1 MTSRPLAAGVIAPFF
16 ILTYVA
22 LAVNGVGLIRDV
34 RINSIPTAIFVATA
48 FVSYC
53 LLFLSPVI
61 LICLLARLVVGAR
74 AVRGR
79 LIPTRLEP
87 FALLAG
93 VLIITT
99 SFLQILVFADRFI
112 HRLYGRHLDG
122 FVRNVIFTPG
132 GIDSLGSGTST
143 TVSFALI
150 MAGFVALQ
158 AGLLWVVVRFP
169 VIRRTAT
176 APVRG
181 RRVIGVAL
189 FFLVSFLYAQGSY
202 GVSMISGNT
211 PVLAAS
217 TAVPG
222 FLPIT
227 FTKLAKK
234 YGYKV
239 VRSQTV
245 TARDIGDYGIRYPL
259 AELVRRPPE
268 RKLNLV
274 YLIAESL
281 RADMLTPEIMPH
293 TWAFGE
299 RAIRCTN
306 HYSGGNGTR
315 MAIFSMFYGL
325 YGPYWFPFLQDREGP
340 VLIDELI
347 EQHYDMHLYTSAAF
361 TYPEFDRTAFVRV
374 PQDRLH
380 NTNVLPIYERDAQQ
394 ITALLAS
401 LDARPTTQP
410 FLRYMFFETTHAN
423 YHFPK
428 DAVIREPYCK
438 DLNYA
443 TMDVEADIG
452 PMKNRYINA
461 CHYLDTQ
468 IARVLAHLEQS
479 RLLDSTIVI
488 ITGDHGEEFMEKGRW
503 GHNSEFSEEQTLV
516 PFVIWVPGREPQVI
530 SAMTSHLD
538 VPATLLPMLGVMN
551 DPADYSL
558 GRSLFSPTPR
568 AFTVIGDWDRIAVV
582 DDNGKMVIPV
592 GDYGFSENIL
602 TDRNDKP
609 VKGRTARRQFLADRS
624 SQTIQVMRDLKRF
637 EN

>member
-1 MTSRPLAAGVIAPFF
+1 MTSRPLAAGILAPFF
-16 ILTYVA
+16 ILTYLA
-22 LAVNGVGLIRDV
+22 LAVNGAGLMRDI
-34 RINSIPTAIFVATA
+34 RINSIPTGIFVAAA
-48 FVSYC
+48 FVFYC

-61 LICLLARLVVGAR
+61 FVCLIARLIVGAR

-87 FALLAG
+87 FAVLAG

-99 SFLQILVFADRFI
+99 SLLQILVFADKFI

-132 GIDSLGSGTST
+132 GIDSLGGGTST
-143 TVSFALI
+143 TVTFSLI

-158 AGLLWVVVRFP
+158 AGLLWIVVRFP
-169 VIRRTAT
+169 AVRRMAA

-181 RRVIGVAL
+181 RRSIGVAL
-189 FFLVSFLYAQGSY
+189 IFLVAFLYAQGSY

-222 FLPIT
+222 FMPIT
-227 FTKLAKK
+227 FTKLAKRH
-234 YGYKV
+234 GFKV
-239 VRSQTV
+239 VRGETIS
-245 TARDIGDYGIRYPL
+245 AKDLGDYGIHYPL
-259 AELVRRPPE
+259 APLVRRPPA
-268 RKLNLV
+268 KPLNIV

-281 RADMLTPEIMPH
+281 RADMLTPEIMPN

-299 RAIRCTN
+299 RAMRCTN

-325 YGPYWFPFLQDREGP
+325 YGPYWFPFLEDREGP
-340 VLIDELI
+340 VLIDELL
-347 EQHYDMHLYTSAAF
+347 EQHYDLRLYTSAGF

-380 NTNVLPIYERDAQQ
+380 NSHVMPIYERDAQQ
-394 ITALLAS
+394 ITALLTS
-401 LDARPTTQP
+401 VDTRPAGRP
-410 FLRYMFFETTHAN
+410 FMRYMFFEAPHAN
-423 YHFPK
+423 YHFPTS
-428 DAVIREPYCK
+428 AVIREPYCK

-468 IARVLAHLEQS
+468 IARVLTHLIENG
-479 RLLDSTIVI
+479 LLDSTIVI

-503 GHNSEFSEEQTLV
+503 GHNSEFSEEQTRV
-516 PFVIWVPGREPQVI
+516 PFVLWVPGRDPQVV

-538 VPATLLPMLGVMN
+538 LPATLLPLLGVSN
-551 DPADYSL
+551 DPGDYSL
-558 GRSLFSPTPR
+558 GKSLLSHPGHD
-568 AFTVIGDWDRIAVV
+568 FTVIGDWDRIAVV
-582 DDNGKMVIPV
+582 DATGKMVIPF
-592 GDYGFSENIL
+592 GTYGFTENVL
-602 TDRNDKP
+602 TDRNDTPVTGRKP
-609 VKGRTARRQFLADRS
+609 RRQFVAARQN
-624 SQTIQVMRDLKRF
+624 QTMQVMRDLKLFRK
-637 EN
+637 

>member
-1 MTSRPLAAGVIAPFF
+1 MTSRPLATGVLAPFF

-34 RINSIPTAIFVATA
+34 RINSIPTGIFIASA
-48 FVSYC
+48 FIFYC

-61 LICLLARLVVGAR
+61 LICLIARLIVSAR

-79 LIPTRLEP
+79 LIPSRLNP
-87 FALLAG
+87 FAVLAG
-93 VLIITT
+93 VLIVTT
-99 SFLQILVFADRFI
+99 SLLQILVFADKFI

-132 GIDSLGSGTST
+132 GIDSLGGGTST
-143 TVSFALI
+143 TVSFVLI
-150 MAGFVALQ
+150 MIAFVALQ
-158 AGLLWVVVRFP
+158 AGLLWIVVRFP
-169 VIRRTAT
+169 IIRRIAC

-181 RRVIGVAL
+181 RRAIGVAFL
-189 FFLVSFLYAQGSY
+189 FLLAFLYAQGAY

-227 FTKLAKK
+227 FTKLAKRH
-234 YGYKV
+234 GFKV
-239 VRSQTV
+239 VRSETV
-245 TARDIGDYGIRYPL
+245 AATDLNDYGIHYPL
-259 AELVRRPPE
+259 APLIRRPPAQP
-268 RKLNLV
+268 LNIV

-281 RADMLTPEIMPH
+281 RADMLTPEIMPN

-325 YGPYWFPFLQDREGP
+325 YGPYWFPFLEDREGP
-340 VLIDELI
+340 VLIDELLA
-347 EQHYDMHLYTSAAF
+347 QHYDLRLYTSAGF
-361 TYPEFDRTAFVRV
+361 TYPEFDRTVFVRV

-380 NTNVLPIYERDAQQ
+380 NSHILPIYERDAQQ
-394 ITALLAS
+394 VTALLAS
-401 LDARPTTQP
+401 IDTRPAGQP
-410 FLRYMFFETTHAN
+410 FMRYMFFEAPHAN
-423 YHFPK
+423 YHFPPS
-428 DAVIREPYCK
+428 AVIREPYCK

-452 PMKNRYINA
+452 PMKNRYVNA

-468 IARVLAHLEQS
+468 IDRVLTHLTEKG
-479 RLLDSTIVI
+479 LLNSTIVI

-503 GHNSEFSEEQTLV
+503 GHNSEFSEEQTRV
-516 PFVIWVPGREPQVI
+516 PFVLWVPGQKPQVI

-538 VPATLLPMLGVMN
+538 VPATLLPLLGVAN

-558 GRSLFSPTPR
+558 GTCLIAPPERD
-568 AFTVIGDWDRIAVV
+568 FTVIGDWDRLAVV
-582 DDNGKMVIPV
+582 DATGKMVIPF
-592 GDYGFSENIL
+592 GTYGFSENVL
-602 TDRNDKP
+602 TDRNDSPIEDPKTRKQF
-609 VKGRTARRQFLADRS
+609 VANRQK
-624 SQTIQVMRDLKRF
+624 QTIQVMRDLKRF
-637 EN
+637 RN